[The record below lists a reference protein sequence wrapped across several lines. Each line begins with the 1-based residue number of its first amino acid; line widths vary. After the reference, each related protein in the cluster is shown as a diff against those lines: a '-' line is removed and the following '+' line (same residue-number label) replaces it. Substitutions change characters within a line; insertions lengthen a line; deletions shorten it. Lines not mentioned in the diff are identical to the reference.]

1 MEKGLGGGWGTE
13 LGGQAR
19 EHTWGQT
26 QRGGG
31 GAGGGGPGPE
41 PPRGKAP
48 DGGAGGRGGGGE
60 GLGLQAPFI
69 LVNN

>member
-26 QRGGG
+26 QIGERG
-31 GAGGGGPGPE
+31 
-41 PPRGKAP
+41 
-48 DGGAGGRGGGGE
+48 
-60 GLGLQAPFI
+60 
-69 LVNN
+69 